1 MDGPLHPLAGIPVEI
16 DNRAPVNMV
25 VALNGFEYPATM
37 VSDAPRGAVRLVV
50 HVEVWWRL
58 AFPEEPWWVRF
69 AIELRHRTMARL
81 HGA

>member
-1 MDGPLHPLAGIPVEI
+1 MTQRSHFGLPSGECALMDASHASPSGVSTKSSQPVWKHSSSVI
-16 DNRAPVNMV
+16 SCSSNV
-25 VALNGFEYPATM
+25 G
-37 VSDAPRGAVRLVV
+37 
-50 HVEVWWRL
+50 WWRL